1 MAGRSLRIATTI
13 AVLLVALTL
22 VAVVG
27 GGLAYASR
35 FGGSA
40 PSANMA
46 AQVDDEQ
53 PEAEEPEANEE
64 PGLVVVHVEQDGAAA
79 AAGVARGDILLRVA
93 GQDVNTVPELHA
105 VLDEHQPGDAV
116 ELQVQHGDEA
126 RTLTAT
132 LGERGGRAYLELIP
146 FGGPIHDTIVIHGAP
161 GAVVREVAEGSPAE
175 QAGLQ
180 EGDVISS
187 VNGQELD
194 GETTLGEALDGLAP
208 GDSVAL
214 EIQRPGEDGM
224 ETLEVNAT
232 LGENPDEAGEAY
244 LGVTV
249 WDFPGHIFEATEG
262 MPFTFGVEPMD
273 RLFPT
278 MPGLV
283 VSEVVEGSPAEQA
296 GLQAGDVVSSADG
309 EALHGPR
316 ALEEV
321 LASHAPGDSLTLE
334 VQRYS
339 EEGEEPETL
348 TLTALL
354 GENLDEAGEPYLGIR
369 YGMGPRL
376 WVGEGALPLLPSIGI
391 APHFNLPDGETL
403 QGAIIGAVVEGS
415 PAAAAG
421 LQEGDLITAV
431 NGEALESPETFEE
444 AIGGRAPGETVTLTV
459 TRPGET
465 DEAEAQPQE
474 VQVALGENPDEPGRG
489 YLGISAGFF
498 IQVESST
505 VPALPGSE
513 GGPMPGFRL
522 PFAPGGEGE
531 MQIMPAPGMPEFD
544 APWLEENE
552 APVGDSV

>member
-1 MAGRSLRIATTI
+1 MVGRSLRIATTV

-40 PSANMA
+40 PSASMA

-64 PGLVVVHVEQDGAAA
+64 PGLVVVHVEKDGAAA
-79 AAGVARGDILLRVA
+79 AAGVARGDIMLRVA
-93 GQDVNTVPELHA
+93 GQEVNTVPELHS
-105 VLDEHQPGDAV
+105 VLAEHEPGDAV
-116 ELQVQHGDEA
+116 ELAVQHGDEA

-132 LGERGGRAYLELIP
+132 LGERGGRAYLGLIP
-146 FGGPIHDTIVIHGAP
+146 FGGPVHDTIVISGAP
-161 GAVVREVAEGSPAE
+161 GAMVREVAEGSPAE

-187 VNGQELD
+187 VNGQELN
-194 GETTLGEALDGLAP
+194 GETTLGEVLDGLAP
-208 GDSVAL
+208 GENVAL
-214 EIQRPGEDGM
+214 EIQRPGEDGV

-232 LGENPDEAGEAY
+232 LGEDPDEAGEAY

-249 WDFPGHIFEATEG
+249 WDFPGHILEATEG

-273 RLFPT
+273 RLLPA

-296 GLQAGDVVSSADG
+296 GLQAGDVISSADG

-321 LASHAPGDSLTLE
+321 LASRAPGDSLTLE
-334 VQRYS
+334 VQRP
-339 EEGEEPETL
+339 GEAGTEPETL
-348 TLTALL
+348 TLTAQL
-354 GENLDEAGEPYLGIR
+354 GENPDEAGEPYLGIR

-376 WVGEGALPLLPSIGI
+376 WVGEGELPMLPSIGI

-403 QGAIIGAVVEGS
+403 QGAIIGEVVEGS

-421 LQEGDLITAV
+421 LQEGDLITAA
-431 NGEALESPETFEE
+431 NRLLESPEAFEE

-465 DEAEAQPQE
+465 DEAEAQSQE
-474 VQVALGENPDEPGRG
+474 IQVTLGENPDEPGRG

-498 IQVESST
+498 IQIESSA
-505 VPALPGSE
+505 VPALPG
-513 GGPMPGFRL
+513 FRL
-522 PFAPGGEGE
+522 PLVPGGEGE